1 MHKEKDDIMRLGR
14 RRAWF
19 GALVIVNVCLL
30 GAAAG
35 ASLPAVASAPAGQA
49 QAPPGAPLMAE
60 NFFKNIQVLKGMPVD
75 EFMDAMGMF
84 SASLGYD
91 CVSCHSSEL
100 YNNRDAFAIATPM
113 IQRARQMIVMMQAIN
128 KQYFGGQPRMSC
140 FTCHRGQDRP
150 GNIPSLALQYGELVD
165 DPNAMTIYPDTRNT
179 VEQVFT
185 KYITALG
192 GAQRLSA
199 LTSYVATGTYE
210 GFNTG
215 GSAIPVD
222 VYAKAPR
229 QRAQVVH
236 MPDGDAIKTF
246 DGTQA
251 WAAEGWRP
259 MPLLQLTGGNLEG
272 AQLEAIVQFP
282 AGIQKAY
289 ATWQVSGT
297 LLDDK
302 STTILQ
308 GTNPNQLPVNFY
320 FDAESGLLVRIVR
333 WNRTGVGIVPTQI
346 DYSDYRDVNGVKLPH
361 HAVLTWTDGQNT
373 YEFKQ
378 IRPNVT
384 IDAARFARPAPYAPR
399 KQP

>member
-1 MHKEKDDIMRLGR
+1 MHNEKDDIMRLGR

-19 GALVIVNVCLL
+19 GALIIVNVCLL
-30 GAAAG
+30 GAAA
-35 ASLPAVASAPAGQA
+35 AARQA
-49 QAPPGAPLMAE
+49 QAPAQGPLMAE
-60 NFFKNIQVLKGMPVD
+60 NYFKNIQVLKGMPVD

-185 KYITALG
+185 RYMTALG
-192 GAQRLSA
+192 GAQRLA
-199 LTSYVATGTYE
+199 GLTSYVATGTYA

-215 GSAIPVD
+215 GSAISVD
-222 VYAKAPR
+222 VYARAPN

-236 MPDGDAIKTF
+236 MQEGDAIKTF
-246 DGTQA
+246 DGIQA

-272 AQLEAIVQFP
+272 AKLEAIVQFP
-282 AGIQKAY
+282 AGMQKAY
-289 ATWQVSGT
+289 ANWQVSGT

-308 GTNPNQLPVNFY
+308 GANPNELPVNFY
-320 FDAESGLLVRIVR
+320 FNAESGLLVRIVR
-333 WNRTGVGIVPTQI
+333 WSRTGVGIVPTQI

-361 HAVLTWTDGQNT
+361 HIVLTWTDGQNT

-378 IRPNVT
+378 IRPNVP
-384 IDAARFARPAPYAPR
+384 IAAARFARPAPYAPKR
-399 KQP
+399 

>member
-1 MHKEKDDIMRLGR
+1 MHRDKGDTMRVGW

-30 GAAAG
+30 AAVAG
-35 ASLPAVASAPAGQA
+35 ARLPAEASAQAGQA
-49 QAPPGAPLMAE
+49 TAPPAPLMSE
-60 NFFKNIQVLKGMPVD
+60 NYFKNVQVLKGIPVD

-100 YNNRDAFAIATPM
+100 YNDRNAFALATPM

-150 GNIPSLALQYGELVD
+150 GNIPSLAIQYGELID
-165 DPNAMTIYPDTRNT
+165 DPNAMTIFPDTRNT
-179 VEQVFT
+179 VDQVFT

-192 GAQRLSA
+192 GAQRLA
-199 LTSYVATGTYE
+199 GLTSYVATGTYA

-215 GSAIPVD
+215 GSAIAVD
-222 VYAKAPR
+222 VYAKAPN

-236 MPDGDAIKTF
+236 MQEGDAVKTF
-246 DGTQA
+246 DGSQA

-259 MPLLQLTGGNLEG
+259 MPLLPLTGGNLEG
-272 AQLEAIVQFP
+272 ARLEAVVQFP

-297 LLDDK
+297 LLDGK

-308 GTNPNQLPVNFY
+308 GSNPNELPVNFY

-333 WNRTGVGIVPTQI
+333 WNRTSVGIVPTQI
-346 DYSDYRDVNGVKLPH
+346 DFADYRDVNGVKMPH
-361 HAVLTWTDGQNT
+361 RLVLTWTDGQNT

-378 IRPNVT
+378 IRPNVP
-384 IDAARFARPAPYAPR
+384 IEAARFNRPAPYMP
-399 KQP
+399 KK

>member
-1 MHKEKDDIMRLGR
+1 MRL
-14 RRAWF
+14 WF

-30 GAAAG
+30 GAAA
-35 ASLPAVASAPAGQA
+35 AARQA
-49 QAPPGAPLMAE
+49 QAPPAGPLMAE
-60 NFFKNIQVLKGMPVD
+60 NYFKNIQVLKGMPVD

-192 GAQRLSA
+192 GASRLAA

-215 GSAIPVD
+215 GSPIAVD
-222 VYAKAPR
+222 VYAKAPN

-236 MPDGDAIKTF
+236 MKEGDAIKAF
-246 DGTQA
+246 DGAQA

-272 AQLEAIVQFP
+272 ARLEAVVQFP

-289 ATWQVSGT
+289 ANWQVSGT

-308 GTNPNQLPVNFY
+308 GTNPKELPVNFY

-361 HAVLTWTDGQNT
+361 HVVLTWTDGQNT
-373 YEFKQ
+373 YDFKQ
-378 IRPNVT
+378 IRPNVP
-384 IDAARFARPAPYAPR
+384 IDAARFVRPAPYAP
-399 KQP
+399 KG

>member
-1 MHKEKDDIMRLGR
+1 MTFGR

-30 GAAAG
+30 SAVAAGRLSAAAR
-35 ASLPAVASAPAGQA
+35 AQAGQA
-49 QAPPGAPLMAE
+49 PVPQGPLMSE
-60 NFFKNIQVLKGMPVD
+60 TYFKNVQVLKGIPVD

-100 YNNRDAFAIATPM
+100 YNDRAAFAIATPM
-113 IQRARQMIVMMQAIN
+113 VQRARQMIVMMQAIN

-150 GNIPSLALQYGELVD
+150 GNIPSLALQYGELMD
-165 DPNAMTIYPDTRNT
+165 DPNAMTIFPDTRNT

-192 GAQRLSA
+192 GAQRLA
-199 LTSYVATGTYE
+199 GVTSYVATGTYT

-215 GSAIPVD
+215 GSPIAVD
-222 VYAKAPR
+222 VYARAPG

-236 MPDGDAIKTF
+236 MQEGDAIKAF
-246 DGTQA
+246 DGSQA

-259 MPLLQLTGGNLEG
+259 MPLLQLTGGNLE
-272 AQLEAIVQFP
+272 AAKLEALVQFP
-282 AGIQKAY
+282 AGIQGAY
-289 ATWQVSGT
+289 ARWLVSGT
-297 LLDDK
+297 LLDGK

-308 GTNPNQLPVNFY
+308 GTNPNELPVNFY

-333 WNRTGVGIVPTQI
+333 WNRTAVGIVPTQI
-346 DYSDYRDVNGVKLPH
+346 DFSDYRDVNGVKMPYHL
-361 HAVLTWTDGQNT
+361 VLTWTDGQNT

-378 IRPNVT
+378 IRPNVP
-384 IDAARFARPAPYAPR
+384 IEAARFNRPAPYVAR
-399 KQP
+399 KQ

>member
-1 MHKEKDDIMRLGR
+1 MHCKEGITMRVGR

-19 GALVIVNVCLL
+19 GALFIVNVCVL
-30 GAAAG
+30 GV
-35 ASLPAVASAPAGQA
+35 VATAR
-49 QAPPGAPLMAE
+49 QAPQGPLMSE
-60 NFFKNIQVLKGMPVD
+60 NYFKNIQVLKGIPVD

-100 YNNRDAFAIATPM
+100 YNDRNAFAIATPM
-113 IQRARQMIVMMQAIN
+113 IQRARQMIVMMNAIN
-128 KQYFGGQPRMSC
+128 KQYFAGQPRMSC

-150 GNIPSLALQYGELVD
+150 GNIPSLAIQYGELMD

-185 KYITALG
+185 KYVTALG
-192 GAQRLSA
+192 GAQRLA
-199 LTSYVATGTYE
+199 GLTSYVATGTYE

-215 GSAIPVD
+215 GSPIPVD
-222 VYAKAPR
+222 VYAKAPN

-236 MPDGDAIKTF
+236 MREGDAVKTF

-272 AQLEAIVQFP
+272 AKLEALVQFP
-282 AGIQKAY
+282 GEIQKAY
-289 ATWQVSGT
+289 ANWQVSGT
-297 LLDDK
+297 LLDGK

-308 GTNPNQLPVNFY
+308 GTNANALPVNFY
-320 FDAESGLLVRIVR
+320 FDADSGLLVRIVR
-333 WNRTGVGIVPTQI
+333 WNRTAVGIVPTQI
-346 DYSDYRDVNGVKLPH
+346 DFTDYRDVNGVKMPH
-361 HAVLTWTDGQNT
+361 HMVLTWTDGQNT

-378 IRPNVT
+378 IRPNVA
-384 IDAARFARPAPYAPR
+384 IEAARFNRPAPYTPR
-399 KQP
+399 KQ

>member
-1 MHKEKDDIMRLGR
+1 MRLGR

-19 GALVIVNVCLL
+19 GALVIFNVCLL
-30 GAAAG
+30 GAAA
-35 ASLPAVASAPAGQA
+35 AARQAPA
-49 QAPPGAPLMAE
+49 PPPQGPLMAE
-60 NFFKNIQVLKGMPVD
+60 NYFKNVQVLKGMPVD

-91 CVSCHSSEL
+91 CVSCHSPEL

-113 IQRARQMIVMMQAIN
+113 VQRARQMIVMMNAIN

-150 GNIPSLALQYGELVD
+150 GNIPSLALQYGELID
-165 DPNAMTIYPDTRNT
+165 DPNAMTVYPDTRNT
-179 VEQVFT
+179 VEQVFA
-185 KYITALG
+185 KYMDALG
-192 GAQRLSA
+192 GAQRVAA
-199 LTSYVATGTYE
+199 LTSFIASGTYE

-215 GSAIPVD
+215 GSPIPVD
-222 VYAKAPR
+222 VYARAPN

-236 MPDGDAIKTF
+236 MPDGEAIKVF

-272 AQLEAIVQFP
+272 ARLEAVVQFP
-282 AGIQKAY
+282 AGIQKEY
-289 ATWQVSGT
+289 ASWQVSGT

-333 WNRTGVGIVPTQI
+333 WNRTRVGIVPTQI

-361 HAVLTWTDGQNT
+361 RLRLTWTDGQNT
-373 YEFKQ
+373 YVFKQ
-378 IRPNVT
+378 IRPNVP
-384 IDAARFARPAPYAPR
+384 IEAARFARPGPYAP
-399 KQP
+399 KK

>member
-1 MHKEKDDIMRLGR
+1 MHNDKGIIVRLGR

-19 GALVIVNVCLL
+19 GALVIVNVCVL
-30 GAAAG
+30 GAAA
-35 ASLPAVASAPAGQA
+35 AARQVPAPQG
-49 QAPPGAPLMAE
+49 PLMSE
-60 NFFKNIQVLKGMPVD
+60 NYFKNVQVLKGIPVD

-100 YNNRDAFAIATPM
+100 YNDRNAFAIATPM

-128 KQYFGGQPRMSC
+128 KQYFGGQPRMTC

-150 GNIPSLALQYGELVD
+150 GNIPSLALQYGELMD

-179 VEQVFT
+179 VDQVFT
-185 KYITALG
+185 KYVAALG
-192 GAQRLSA
+192 GAQRLA
-199 LTSYVATGTYE
+199 GLTSFVATGTYE

-215 GSAIPVD
+215 GSPIPVD
-222 VYAKAPR
+222 VYARAPN
-229 QRAQVVH
+229 QRTQVVH
-236 MPDGDAIKTF
+236 MQDGDAVKTF
-246 DGTQA
+246 DGSQA

-272 AQLEAIVQFP
+272 ARLEALVQFP
-282 AGIQKAY
+282 SGIQKAF
-289 ATWQVSGT
+289 ANWQVSGT
-297 LLDDK
+297 LLDGK

-308 GTNPNQLPVNFY
+308 GTNPNALPVNFY

-333 WNRTGVGIVPTQI
+333 WNRTAVGIVPTQI
-346 DYSDYRDVNGVKLPH
+346 DFSDYRDVSGVKMPH
-361 HAVLTWTDGQNT
+361 HMVLTWTDGQNT
-373 YEFKQ
+373 YVFKQ

-384 IDAARFARPAPYAPR
+384 IEAARFNRPAPHSP
-399 KQP
+399 KK